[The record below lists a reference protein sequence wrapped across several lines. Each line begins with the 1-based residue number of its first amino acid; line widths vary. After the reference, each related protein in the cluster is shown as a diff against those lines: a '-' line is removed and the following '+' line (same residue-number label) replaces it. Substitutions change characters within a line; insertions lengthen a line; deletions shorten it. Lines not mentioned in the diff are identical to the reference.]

1 MSGFLSQYRGG
12 GGSQRR
18 GIESFRVRLGGVPG
32 DGKRWPVRLI
42 IAARA
47 FTIGLAYYTV
57 LNIPGVTS
65 AFIAILGSVLLF
77 DTFIAMERLTKGLVD
92 LKRVLR
98 QILEQSAATGLVLLR
113 SLLIGLLFGLLAKLG
128 IPVFLTTVLTMGVAY
143 TISEHTPGNMSAFVG
158 LIGALAVYNKM
169 LAVPDITD
177 ITNFY
182 QTVIGIGWT
191 TGSGTFLALIEGMAI
206 GALTGSVTRVFLP
219 RGYRSKHSP
228 AYGLPLDLQPFRE
241 VIELER
247 GRVTAH
253 VVVSANS
260 PFAHKSLAE
269 TDLLTKYES
278 RILAI
283 GRDGGKISLPK
294 GSDSL
299 YPGDSV
305 FILAP
310 VENLPEITRLL
321 KGEHQQQGDNA

>member
-1 MSGFLSQYRGG
+1 MSGFLSPPQGRVAGRQRGVKP
-12 GGSQRR
+12 
-18 GIESFRVRLGGVPG
+18 FRITLGGVPE
-32 DGKRWPVRLI
+32 DGKVWPVRLI

-77 DTFIAMERLTKGLVD
+77 DTFVAMERLTQGLTD

-98 QILEQSAATGLVLLR
+98 QILEQSAITGLVLLR
-113 SLLIGLLFGLLAKLG
+113 SLIIGLLFGLLAKLG
-128 IPVFLTTVLTMGVAY
+128 LPVILTTVLTMGVAY
-143 TISEHTPGNMSAFVG
+143 TISEQTPGNMSAFVG
-158 LIGALAVYNKM
+158 LIGALALYNKM
-169 LAVPDITD
+169 LDLPDITD

-182 QTVIGIGWT
+182 QTVTGIAWT
-191 TGSGTFLALIEGMAI
+191 TGSGTFLALIEGMTI
-206 GALTGSVTRVFLP
+206 GAIIGSVTRLFLP
-219 RGYRSKHSP
+219 RGYRSRNSP

-260 PFAHKSLAE
+260 PFAHKPLAE

-278 RILAI
+278 RVLAI
-283 GRDGGKISLPK
+283 GREGRRISLPR
-294 GSDSL
+294 GSDYL

-310 VENLPEITRLL
+310 VEQLPEITKLL
-321 KGEHQQQGDNA
+321 RGEHQQQGDNA